1 MNKNGRRQGN
11 VLLLLT
17 KWAATSYK
25 HQTHRYIVPYVD
37 PIKEVE
43 EIGFLILSTES
54 HRLFL
59 GHLKKILFNRTKLHI
74 AF

>member
-1 MNKNGRRQGN
+1 M
-11 VLLLLT
+11 
-17 KWAATSYK
+17 S
-25 HQTHRYIVPYVD
+25 YVD

-59 GHLKKILFNRTKLHI
+59 GRLKRILFNRTKLHI